1 MWQHPEVLR
10 HRGLNLLQ
18 ILSRVLV
25 LDLSTHI
32 RVEGEV
38 RGKVLKVFCV
48 VSGVWGG
55 VWVVCVGWVI
65 HDQLNLT
72 NHVHKK
78 GAL

>member
-1 MWQHPEVLR
+1 MWQYPEVLR

-55 VWVVCVGWVI
+55 VWCVGGVCGVG
-65 HDQLNLT
+65 DT
-72 NHVHKK
+72 
-78 GAL
+78 